1 MKAAIVNKETGK
13 PEIVDVPIP
22 EIQEGEILFKPMACG
37 VCGSDVIDWNINGP
51 GSFGHEPAGIV
62 VKVGKNVKNVKEG
75 DRIFVHHRVPNP
87 DCRFF
92 RRGHGTVCPEYP
104 QYGFIPSAYAE
115 FTRVTERHVRLD
127 LIHLPDHISFEVGA
141 LIEPMATM
149 WRLMSR
155 AGLQGGDTVLVI
167 GAGALGLSAIQVA
180 QRLGATMV
188 INSDY
193 NDWKLEYSKALGV
206 DFTINRGK
214 HTLDEIK
221 EIIRES
227 NEGRLADVVVVI
239 PPRIKALE
247 EGIELTEKGGVV
259 SQFGPTGPGEVL
271 TIDPNYFFFREI
283 TYAASYSSTP
293 NETKMVADFIF
304 KGKLKVKHLITHH
317 YTLDQIMEALA
328 LKKKAEDSL
337 KIMVHPHP
345 DEYFGS
351 NPKDYGPYSFGD

>member
-1 MKAAIVNKETGK
+1 MKAAIINKETGK

-141 LIEPMATM
+141 LIAVSYTHLDVYKRQVYGASKGGIITLTRSIARELGPYGITCNAIAPHAIMTKM
-149 WRLMSR
+149 MSYWDEEKKKKT
-155 AGLQGGDTVLVI
+155 AEVI
-167 GAGALGLSAIQVA
+167 PVK
-180 QRLGATMV
+180 RLGTVEDVSNLIMFLA
-188 INSDY
+188 SD
-193 NDWKLEYSKALGV
+193 KASFITGE
-206 DFTINRGK
+206 TIN
-214 HTLDEIK
+214 I
-221 EIIRES
+221 
-227 NEGRLADVVVVI
+227 N
-239 PPRIKALE
+239 
-247 EGIELTEKGGVV
+247 GGYYM
-259 SQFGPTGPGEVL
+259 
-271 TIDPNYFFFREI
+271 D
-283 TYAASYSSTP
+283 
-293 NETKMVADFIF
+293 
-304 KGKLKVKHLITHH
+304 
-317 YTLDQIMEALA
+317 
-328 LKKKAEDSL
+328 
-337 KIMVHPHP
+337 
-345 DEYFGS
+345 
-351 NPKDYGPYSFGD
+351 

>member
-1 MKAAIVNKETGK
+1 MEYKRTWI
-13 PEIVDVPIP
+13 
-22 EIQEGEILFKPMACG
+22 
-37 VCGSDVIDWNINGP
+37 
-51 GSFGHEPAGIV
+51 FGHEPAGIV

-75 DRIFVHHRVPNP
+75 DRILFITAFQIQIVV
-87 DCRFF
+87 F

-167 GAGALGLSAIQVA
+167 GAGALGLSAVQVA
-180 QRLGATMV
+180 QRFGATMV

-193 NDWKLEYSKALGV
+193 NDWKLEYSKALGA

-221 EIIRES
+221 EIIR
-227 NEGRLADVVVVI
+227 NLM
-239 PPRIKALE
+239 K
-247 EGIELTEKGGVV
+247 
-259 SQFGPTGPGEVL
+259 
-271 TIDPNYFFFREI
+271 EI
-283 TYAASYSSTP
+283 S
-293 NETKMVADFIF
+293 
-304 KGKLKVKHLITHH
+304 
-317 YTLDQIMEALA
+317 
-328 LKKKAEDSL
+328 
-337 KIMVHPHP
+337 
-345 DEYFGS
+345 
-351 NPKDYGPYSFGD
+351 